1 MLNTIEENIMK
12 NFLEFVNVKDDQ
24 KVENLELL
32 TTILRNDGLKVH
44 EFLDNHKEPYIYV
57 FNPLDDLS
65 FQGVTVYKKGDILAF
80 RAQRYQDSQPYGSA
94 YNIDMQ
100 GIYDDLLYKENDK
113 KKALGIICKKL
124 CKNMRDFFRKSKKA
138 EDEVLKS
145 QLRSPEDSDG
155 AGQIIIRNTGTDY
168 SNQIYSTNRR

>member
-1 MLNTIEENIMK
+1 MK
-12 NFLEFVNVKDDQ
+12 TFLEFVSAKSDQ
-24 KVENLELL
+24 KPENLGLL
-32 TTILRNDGLKVH
+32 TVILRNDGLKVH
-44 EFLDNHKEPYIYV
+44 EFLDDHKEPYIYV

-65 FQGVTVYKKGDILAF
+65 FQGVTVYKKGDVLAF
-80 RAQRYQDSQPYGSA
+80 RAQRYEDSQPYGAA

-100 GIYDDLLYKENDK
+100 GIYDDLLYDNKDK
-113 KKALGIICKKL
+113 KQALDLLCRKL

-138 EDEVLKS
+138 EDEALQS
-145 QLRSPEDSDG
+145 QLRSPEDKDG